1 MKPLDVYSDEIG
13 FMAVTKDMKYINRSF
28 FDESIPFELDGSLAA
43 VGRTKDGKLAVINLV
58 NNKIM
63 INDSKM
69 SNARQ
74 VMPYKKGVT
83 GPVVID
89 EKPGNYFLF
98 LEKNIDV
105 TTESEFID
113 IKQIEKFYGTT
124 EISKFI
130 LIRQEV

>member
-1 MKPLDVYSDEIG
+1 M
-13 FMAVTKDMKYINRSF
+13 YINRSF
-28 FDESIPFELDGSLAA
+28 FDESIPFESDGSLAA
-43 VGRTKDGKLAVINLV
+43 VAQTKDGKLTIINLV
-58 NNKIM
+58 NNKIL

-69 SNARQ
+69 SNPRQ
-74 VMPYKKGVT
+74 VLPYKKGAT
-83 GPVVID
+83 NPVIID
-89 EKPGNYFLF
+89 ENPGNYFLF

-130 LIRQEV
+130 LIRQGG

>member
-1 MKPLDVYSDEIG
+1 ML
-13 FMAVTKDMKYINRSF
+13 
-28 FDESIPFELDGSLAA
+28 
-43 VGRTKDGKLAVINLV
+43 
-58 NNKIM
+58 
-63 INDSKM
+63 NDTRLSK
-69 SNARQ
+69 ARQ
-74 VMPYKKGVT
+74 GKQKKKGVT

-113 IKQIEKFYGTT
+113 FKQIEKFYGTT

-130 LIRQEV
+130 LIRQEG